1 MALFFNGALVVKF
14 KKALS
19 VCLMRTESLFYL
31 NKACLNPHAILN
43 PYGKI
48 HILGESMEKTETT
61 IFVDWENLLA
71 DLKAIQ
77 ETDERLKESNFN
89 FNNPEQLLALIRS
102 FLELEEELKRIYF
115 YVSEPFTEVEPR
127 IKSNKREELEEY
139 KKNNFKEYE
148 GRVNKSGIIQSF
160 NHAIAQQ
167 NQVKLRVGRVKFK
180 FVYKFEDKEVYN
192 GLEAKI
198 FIPYL
203 KLRQKQ
209 VDALLAHDITKLYC
223 TKQGGCIL
231 LFSRDTDFVP
241 VLEAAWEK
249 GFEVFIANIQES
261 PNSVPSDLKKSCNVR
276 ERSVAEIVDNL
287 PKNQYTSKKK
297 NFSTN
302 EPFNNP
308 FKDQLF

>member
-1 MALFFNGALVVKF
+1 M
-14 KKALS
+14 S
-19 VCLMRTESLFYL
+19 VWWEQNLYFILK

-102 FLELEEELKRIYF
+102 FLEPEEELKRIYF

-127 IKSNKREELEEY
+127 IKGNKNEELEEY
-139 KKNNFKEYE
+139 KEKNPKDYE
-148 GRVNKSGIIQSF
+148 ERVNKSGIIQSF

-231 LFSRDTDFVP
+231 LFSMDTDFVP

-276 ERSVAEIVDNL
+276 ERSVADIVDNL

-308 FKDQLF
+308 FKDQLFKKN

>member
-1 MALFFNGALVVKF
+1 
-14 KKALS
+14 
-19 VCLMRTESLFYL
+19 MRTESLFYL
-31 NKACLNPHAILN
+31 NKACLDPHAILN

-61 IFVDWENLLA
+61 IFVGWENLLA

-89 FNNPEQLLALIRS
+89 FNNPDQLLALIRS
-102 FLELEEELKRIYF
+102 FLEPEEKLKRIYF

-127 IKSNKREELEEY
+127 IKGNKNEELEEY
-139 KKNNFKEYE
+139 KEKNPKDYE
-148 GRVNKSGIIQSF
+148 ERVNKSGIIQSF
-160 NHAIAQQ
+160 NHVIAQQ

-180 FVYKFEDKEVYN
+180 FVYKFEGKEVYN

-276 ERSVAEIVDNL
+276 ERSVADIVDNL
-287 PKNQYTSKKK
+287 PKNQYISKKK

-308 FKDQLF
+308 FKDQLFKKN

>member
-1 MALFFNGALVVKF
+1 
-14 KKALS
+14 
-19 VCLMRTESLFYL
+19 MRTESLFYL

-43 PYGKI
+43 PCGKI

-77 ETDERLKESNFN
+77 ETDERLKEPNFN
-89 FNNPEQLLALIRS
+89 FNNPDQLLALIRS
-102 FLELEEELKRIYF
+102 FLEPEEGLKRIYF

-127 IKSNKREELEEY
+127 IKGNKNEELEEY
-139 KKNNFKEYE
+139 KEKNPKDYE
-148 GRVNKSGIIQSF
+148 ERVNKSGIIQSF
-160 NHAIAQQ
+160 NHVIAQQ

-276 ERSVAEIVDNL
+276 ERSVADIVDNL
-287 PKNQYTSKKK
+287 PKNQYTPKKK
-297 NFSTN
+297 NFSPN

-308 FKDQLF
+308 FKDQLFKKN

>member
-1 MALFFNGALVVKF
+1 MLYSTLMAKF
-14 KKALS
+14 IFWEKAWKKLKPRF
-19 VCLMRTESLFYL
+19 LW
-31 NKACLNPHAILN
+31 I
-43 PYGKI
+43 GKI
-48 HILGESMEKTETT
+48 YAPIWKQSK
-61 IFVDWENLLA
+61 
-71 DLKAIQ
+71 KQ
-77 ETDERLKESNFN
+77 RLKEPNFN
-89 FNNPEQLLALIRS
+89 FNNPDQLLALIRS
-102 FLELEEELKRIYF
+102 FLEPEEELKRIYF

-127 IKSNKREELEEY
+127 IKGNKNEEFEEY
-139 KKNNFKEYE
+139 KEKNPKDYE
-148 GRVNKSGIIQSF
+148 ERVNKSGIIQSF

-167 NQVKLRVGRVKFK
+167 NQVKLRVGRVKFE
-180 FVYKFEDKEVYN
+180 FVYGFEDEEVYG

-203 KLRQKQ
+203 KLHQKQ
-209 VDALLAHDITKLYC
+209 VDALLVHDITKLYC

-276 ERSVAEIVDNL
+276 ERSVADIVDNL

-297 NFSTN
+297 NFSPN

-308 FKDQLF
+308 FKDQLFKKN

>member
-1 MALFFNGALVVKF
+1 
-14 KKALS
+14 
-19 VCLMRTESLFYL
+19 MRTESLFYL

-77 ETDERLKESNFN
+77 ETDERLKEPNFN
-89 FNNPEQLLALIRS
+89 FNNPDQLLALIRS
-102 FLELEEELKRIYF
+102 FLEPEEELKRIYF

-127 IKSNKREELEEY
+127 IKGNKNEELEEY
-139 KKNNFKEYE
+139 KEKNPKDYE
-148 GRVNKSGIIQSF
+148 ERVNKSGIIQSF
-160 NHAIAQQ
+160 NHVIAQQ

-261 PNSVPSDLKKSCNVR
+261 PNSVPSGLKKSCNVR

-287 PKNQYTSKKK
+287 PKNQYTPKKK
-297 NFSTN
+297 NSSPN

-308 FKDQLF
+308 FKDQLLKKN

>member
-1 MALFFNGALVVKF
+1 M
-14 KKALS
+14 
-19 VCLMRTESLFYL
+19 
-31 NKACLNPHAILN
+31 
-43 PYGKI
+43 GKI
-48 HILGESMEKTETT
+48 ETT
-61 IFVDWENLLA
+61 IFVDWENLHS
-71 DLKAIQ
+71 DLEAIQ
-77 ETDERLKESNFN
+77 NNPNTDECFKLPHFD
-89 FNNPEQLLALIRS
+89 FNNPDQLLALIRP
-102 FLELEEELKRIYF
+102 FLEPEEELKRIYF
-115 YVSEPFTEVEPR
+115 YVSEPFTEAEPR
-127 IKSNKREELEEY
+127 IKSDKKEELEKY
-139 KKNNFKEYE
+139 KEKNPKDYE
-148 GRVNKSGIIQSF
+148 ARVNKSGIMQSF

-180 FVYKFEDKEVYN
+180 FVYEFEDKEVYN

-209 VDALLAHDITKLYC
+209 IDALLAHDITKLYC
-223 TKQGGCIL
+223 TKPLGCVV
-231 LFSRDTDFVP
+231 LFSKDTDFVP

-287 PKNQYTSKKK
+287 PKNQYTPKKK
-297 NFSTN
+297 NFSPN

-308 FKDQLF
+308 FKDQLFKKN

>member
-1 MALFFNGALVVKF
+1 MG
-14 KKALS
+14 
-19 VCLMRTESLFYL
+19 
-31 NKACLNPHAILN
+31 
-43 PYGKI
+43 
-48 HILGESMEKTETT
+48 KTETT

-89 FNNPEQLLALIRS
+89 FNNPEQLLVLIRS
-102 FLELEEELKRIYF
+102 FLEPEEELKRIYF

-127 IKSNKREELEEY
+127 IKGNKNEELEEY
-139 KKNNFKEYE
+139 KEKNPKEYE
-148 GRVNKSGIIQSF
+148 KRVNKSGIIQSF

-167 NQVKLRVGRVKFK
+167 NQVKLRVGRVMFK
-180 FVYKFEDKEVYN
+180 FTNESEDKEVYD
-192 GLEAKI
+192 LEAKI
-198 FIPYL
+198 PIPQL

-209 VDALLAHDITKLYC
+209 IDALLAHDITKLYC

-276 ERSVAEIVDNL
+276 ERSVADIVDNL
-287 PKNQYTSKKK
+287 PKNQYTPKKK
-297 NFSTN
+297 NFSPN

-308 FKDQLF
+308 FKDQLFKKN

>member
-1 MALFFNGALVVKF
+1 
-14 KKALS
+14 
-19 VCLMRTESLFYL
+19 
-31 NKACLNPHAILN
+31 
-43 PYGKI
+43 
-48 HILGESMEKTETT
+48 MEKTETT

-77 ETDERLKESNFN
+77 ETDERLKEPNFN
-89 FNNPEQLLALIRS
+89 FNNPDQLLALIRS
-102 FLELEEELKRIYF
+102 FLEPEEELKRIYF

-127 IKSNKREELEEY
+127 IKGNKNEELEEY
-139 KKNNFKEYE
+139 KEKNPKDYE
-148 GRVNKSGIIQSF
+148 ERVNKSGIIQSF

-231 LFSRDTDFVP
+231 LFSKDTDFC
-241 VLEAAWEK
+241 L
-249 GFEVFIANIQES
+249 
-261 PNSVPSDLKKSCNVR
+261 C
-276 ERSVAEIVDNL
+276 
-287 PKNQYTSKKK
+287 
-297 NFSTN
+297 
-302 EPFNNP
+302 
-308 FKDQLF
+308 